1 MELARLRLQ
10 EEAGLQ
16 LRTVLH
22 EASFRQRYHRS
33 VKRVLVLHLFPS
45 SSLLSRL
52 VAGDSTDPLCAA
64 AGGGGHV
71 SRRGPALPRP
81 GRLRQE
87 VPLCPEIQPPGGH
100 VARVQ

>member
-1 MELARLRLQ
+1 MELARVRIQ

-16 LRTVLH
+16 LGTVLH

-33 VKRVLVLHLFPS
+33 VKRLIVLNLNET
-45 SSLLSRL
+45 LLSRL
-52 VAGDSTDPLCAA
+52 LARDSTDPLCAA
-64 AGGGGHV
+64 EGGGGHV

-87 VPLCPEIQPPGGH
+87 VPLCPEIQPSGGH